1 MLLVNKIFRNENKI
15 TFSAHFVPAER
26 RARAFSPYSPFYH
39 GYTFLCLRDF
49 TTMKAAAPSSATPPM
64 VNIQV
69 P

>member
-1 MLLVNKIFRNENKI
+1 MLPVNKIFRSGNKI

-49 TTMKAAAPSSATPPM
+49 TTMKAAAPSRATPPI